1 MSSNP
6 RWFMESYSDEYDFS
20 EENYESDNRYYE
32 ENGGN
37 ACAGCMG
44 GSYIK
49 KIYIKKKFSSYDKDD
64 F

>member
-6 RWFMESYSDEYDFS
+6 RWFMESDSDEYDFS
-20 EENYESDNRYYE
+20 EENYESDNRYYSKY
-32 ENGGN
+32 GGN

-49 KIYIKKKFSSYDKDD
+49 KTYIKNKFSSYDKDD